1 MISPRRVTFTLMV
14 LASLACARVVMAA
27 QDPVQGSGVAA
38 TQHRDVGAFT
48 VVSLG
53 ASFVVILR
61 SGSHEGIAV
70 VADDNLM
77 PFVVT
82 RMRSHGSD
90 RTLEIDVAP
99 GVRIEPKTPIV
110 ITVDVVRLEAIALG
124 SSGSIAGT
132 GLKPAK
138 LAAAIGGSGEIR
150 LPSLDV
156 GELDVSIGGSG
167 RFVADGRA
175 GKLSV
180 NIAGSGRCDAGRLVA
195 GDVSAS
201 VVGSGTA
208 TVHADSAF
216 SVSIAGSGDVLHSGK
231 AAPRASIVGRGRL
244 QHL

>member
-1 MISPRRVTFTLMV
+1 MISSRCVAFV
-14 LASLACARVVMAA
+14 LVVFASLACADIVMAG
-27 QDPVQGSGVAA
+27 QDPVRGSGVAA

-48 VVSLG
+48 SVSLD
-53 ASFVVILR
+53 APFAVILR
-61 SGSHEGIAV
+61 SGSREAVDV

-82 RMRSHGSD
+82 KLEDLGS
-90 RTLEIDVAP
+90 RHTLKISLAP
-99 GVRIEPKTPIV
+99 GAKVEPKTSIV
-110 ITVDVVRLEAIALG
+110 ITVEVVRLEAIALG
-124 SSGSIAGT
+124 SSGRIAGT
-132 GLKPAK
+132 GLHSAK
-138 LAAAIGGSGEIR
+138 LAAAIGGSGEIG

-180 NIAGSGRCDAGRLVA
+180 SVAGSGRCDAARLVA

-208 TVHADSAF
+208 TVHADSAL
-216 SVSIAGSGDVLHSGK
+216 SVSIAGSGDVIYSGN
-231 AAPRASIVGRGRL
+231 ATPRASIIGSGRL
-244 QHL
+244 QRL